1 MLFER
6 NKRRLRCFF
15 KKIEKSKTELIGP
28 TCASFTPTILL
39 RAECRACTY
48 LSSSVSWLLRHLQVT
63 YLIINYRQRL
73 TIQIGSTRMPCSILR
88 ETRCLAVLMAE
99 SYTRRNCRSRP
110 SSASTSCF
118 SSSREDDLLVLPWRQ
133 PNLNKFTK
141 LTTNY

>member
-1 MLFER
+1 MLYER
-6 NKRRLRCFF
+6 NKRRLRCFS
-15 KKIEKSKTELIGP
+15 KKTEKSKTELIGP

-39 RAECRACTY
+39 RAECRACTCR
-48 LSSSVSWLLRHLQVT
+48 SSSVSWLLRHLQVT

-118 SSSREDDLLVLPWRQ
+118 SSSREDDLQVRDADLY
-133 PNLNKFTK
+133 LNKFSK
-141 LTTNY
+141 LNIYY